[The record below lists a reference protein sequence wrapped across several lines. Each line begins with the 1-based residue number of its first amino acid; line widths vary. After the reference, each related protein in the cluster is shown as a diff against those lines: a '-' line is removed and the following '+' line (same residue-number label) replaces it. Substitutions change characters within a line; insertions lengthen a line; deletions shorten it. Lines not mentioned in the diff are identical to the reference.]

1 MSALFVSLQERL
13 VEAESRREGWPI
25 WTPEEAESLL
35 NSLTGVM
42 SARLVAHPPGVID
55 EIHLLTTDEITP
67 KQVVRNVE
75 SALLAHFDLKIDHRT
90 VSVAQT
96 SERPEDRSSAQLLL
110 HPAPR
115 VEERFLFVAHQVETE
130 RSHQSK
136 VRVTLEWR
144 GERYQG
150 EASGADLVRS
160 RNETAAQA
168 TLRAIEAAANETI
181 GNGGISLSLD
191 GVKHIEVFD
200 ETFVLVAVHGI
211 HGRAISA
218 LAGAA
223 SVDVT
228 VDRAVIL
235 AALQATDRW
244 VRGRI

>member
-1 MSALFVSLQERL
+1 M
-13 VEAESRREGWPI
+13 EAESRREGWPI

-35 NSLTGVM
+35 NSLTGVV

-55 EIHLLTTDEITP
+55 EVHLLTTDEVTP

-75 SALLAHFDLKIDHRT
+75 SALLAHFDLKIDHRKI
-90 VSVAQT
+90 SVAQT
-96 SERPEDRSSAQLLL
+96 TEATEDKAGAKVLL
-110 HPAPR
+110 HPAR
-115 VEERFLFVAHQVETE
+115 RAEERFLFVAHQVETE

-136 VRVTLEWR
+136 VRVTLEWK

-168 TLRAIEAAANETI
+168 TLRAIEAAVNDTVGSEA
-181 GNGGISLSLD
+181 ISLSLD
-191 GVKHIEVFD
+191 GVKHIDVFD
-200 ETFVLVAVHGI
+200 ENFVLVAVHGI
-211 HGRAISA
+211 HGRAIAA

-223 SVDVT
+223 AVDVT
-228 VDRAVIL
+228 VDRAVVL
-235 AALQATDRW
+235 ATLQAVDRW